1 MVWTGQQPAG
11 IARQSR
17 SAQESGKPR
26 SHGSDL
32 GPPVSGVAGA
42 IFEWSLGCDPFRQLC
57 GWSQLCLAF
66 GKGGAE
72 GGLVR
77 VLKQAE
83 PLRTTG
89 TGARGHAGAGGA
101 QGNIGEAIPTVGART
116 FA

>member
-57 GWSQLCLAF
+57 GWRQLWLFF

-89 TGARGHAGAGGA
+89 TGVTPGPEGRR
-101 QGNIGEAIPTVGART
+101 RT
-116 FA
+116 LVRQSQRSAPERLH

>member
-1 MVWTGQQPAG
+1 M
-11 IARQSR
+11 
-17 SAQESGKPR
+17 
-26 SHGSDL
+26 
-32 GPPVSGVAGA
+32 
-42 IFEWSLGCDPFRQLC
+42 GCDPFRQLC